1 MEIGAASSILGP
13 CRSLDTRVDR
23 ASPESQPWL
32 QTHTWRVALT
42 TCRLYPSPLGAR
54 TTRLTPAAEDFPR
67 TRPQGSEVQ
76 GLDVA
81 GDTVQFCSDE
91 LLSPDKGSLF
101 HRRLCGRIT
110 DSPPRTP
117 VHNHRGTNI
126 SSPYRLS
133 GQSLMYTV
141 VHTITL
147 VTINTLNPQN
157 VIVDHKVFQARSL
170 DQTDLLTP

>member
-1 MEIGAASSILGP
+1 MEPTSSPVQGNLLP
-13 CRSLDTRVDR
+13 YEQWKSEPRARSLDTRVDR

-42 TCRLYPSPLGAR
+42 TRRLYPFPLWAR

-81 GDTVQFCSDE
+81 GDTVQLCSDM
-91 LLSPDKGSLF
+91 LLSPYKGSLS
-101 HRRLCGRIT
+101 HRRLCGGIT

-117 VHNHRGTNI
+117 VHNHRVTNI
-126 SSPYRLS
+126 SFPYRLS

-141 VHTITL
+141 LHTVTL
-147 VTINTLNPQN
+147 VTTHTPNPVSYTHLTLPT
-157 VIVDHKVFQARSL
+157 KA
-170 DQTDLLTP
+170 